1 MITWPE
7 NLKKEVA
14 RRRAV
19 FFIGSG
25 VSASA
30 SSENGSK
37 LPTWPDFLTG
47 CLDLI
52 HDDNHRENITEL
64 IEKKNYLTA
73 LQGIY
78 NFTDKSDYLDHLRS
92 CFLKNDFVNFPL
104 HEIIFDLDLR
114 VVITTN
120 FDKIYENYCN
130 QFSKDGY
137 TVLNYDNKNLG
148 DIIRSD
154 ERLIIKAHGC
164 INSPKDIIFT
174 RSQYHKAKKDHPWFY
189 ELLKAIFL
197 THTCVFIGCGMED
210 PDILLALEDVKITS
224 SSEKPH
230 YFLTLKNS
238 LNPIYETELLE
249 TYNTKA
255 LEYEPNHQALERSLM
270 ALREEVQALR
280 EVNV

>member
-1 MITWPE
+1 MINWPE
-7 NLKKEVA
+7 SLKKEVA

-30 SSENGSK
+30 SSADNAH
-37 LPTWPDFLTG
+37 LPTWPEFLGG
-47 CLDLI
+47 CLSLI
-52 HDDNHRENITEL
+52 QDPNARQNVENL
-64 IEKKNYLTA
+64 VEKNNYLTA

-78 NFTDKSDYLDHLRS
+78 DYTDRSDYLEYLRS
-92 CFLKNDFVNFPL
+92 SFLKNDFDKFPL
-104 HEIIFDLDLR
+104 HELIFDLDLR
-114 VVITTN
+114 IVITTN

-130 QFSKDGY
+130 QYGQQGY
-137 TVLNYDNKNLG
+137 TVLNYDDRNLG

-154 ERLIIKAHGC
+154 DRVVIKAHGC
-164 INSPKDIIFT
+164 INSPQDIIFT
-174 RSQYHKAKKDHPWFY
+174 RSQYHKAKKEYPGFY
-189 ELLKAIFL
+189 EILKAIFL
-197 THTCVFIGCGMED
+197 THTCIFIGCGMED

-230 YFLTLKNS
+230 YFLTLAGS
-238 LNPIYETELLE
+238 LNPVYKTELFK

-255 LEYEPNHQALERSLM
+255 LEYEPSHQELQQSLLS
-270 ALREEVQALR
+270 LRDEVFELR